1 MIYMKKGILLASV
14 GIVIASIFIICILIT
29 RNPKNTLPNK
39 PVPPVTPNESRVADT
54 TPNTNPDYI
63 SGSDITGYM
72 MKSENSLI
80 HIYEMYDNGN
90 TQLIES
96 LDINPQTLPDADKN
110 DLSKGII
117 LTSYEKMLGLIED
130 YSS

>member
-1 MIYMKKGILLASV
+1 MKKGVLLAII
-14 GIVIASIFIICILIT
+14 GIFAVIIIIIFILFT
-29 RNPKNTLPNK
+29 GKKENTLPQK
-39 PVPPVTPNESRVADT
+39 IVPPVAPTESKVADT
-54 TPNTNPDYI
+54 TPNPDLGYI
-63 SGSDITGYM
+63 TGADITGYM

-96 LDINPQTLPDADKN
+96 LDINPETLPDADKKE
-110 DLSKGII
+110 LTSGIV

>member
-1 MIYMKKGILLASV
+1 MKKGILLATS
-14 GIVIASIFIICILIT
+14 GIFIATIIIVISILIT
-29 RNPKNTLPNK
+29 DSQKNTLPPKN
-39 PVPPVTPNESRVADT
+39 VPPIAPNESKVADI
-54 TPNTNPDYI
+54 TPKADSNYI

-96 LDINPQTLPDADKN
+96 LDINPETLPDADKKE
-110 DLSKGII
+110 LSSGIV

>member
-1 MIYMKKGILLASV
+1 MKKGVLLAII
-14 GIVIASIFIICILIT
+14 GIFAVIIIIIFILFT
-29 RNPKNTLPNK
+29 GKKENPLPQK
-39 PVPPVTPNESRVADT
+39 IVPPVAPTESKVADT
-54 TPNTNPDYI
+54 TPNPDLGYI
-63 SGSDITGYM
+63 TGADITGYM

-80 HIYEMYDNGN
+80 HIYEIYDNGN

-96 LDINPQTLPDADKN
+96 LDINPETLPDADKKE
-110 DLSKGII
+110 LTSGIV